1 MNTRNENRG
10 DYTINSSR
18 KTPNTSPELSGRR
31 LFLFQGS
38 GRSPSCFFGRC
49 RPGPCLMALSIV
61 YTRSPCFLVPR
72 TAPVVGRFS
81 GAGVRGAG
89 LDSPVTL
96 RLTFYVPDWFGSLVF
111 ESWGAGPDDI
121 FIHSFAHSLF
131 LECSLCAGFRKHKRD
146 DVLALA
152 RAARGDTLRSHH
164 DTAP

>member
-61 YTRSPCFLVPR
+61 YTRSPRFLGPR
-72 TAPVVGRFS
+72 TAPV
-81 GAGVRGAG
+81 
-89 LDSPVTL
+89 
-96 RLTFYVPDWFGSLVF
+96 
-111 ESWGAGPDDI
+111 
-121 FIHSFAHSLF
+121 
-131 LECSLCAGFRKHKRD
+131 CSLCAGFRKHKHD